1 MLDGELEAAP
11 GYPQSTARDWL
22 VCGDPM
28 EDAEDVGPGPQG
40 RSGAQDGLAVC
51 SCTSDAHRSAL
62 PSLLLLLLL
71 TPLLWGLWTSVSA
84 KAS

>member
-22 VCGDPM
+22 VCGEPL

-40 RSGAQDGLAVC
+40 RSGAQDSLAVC
-51 SCTSDAHRSAL
+51 SCTSEAPKFTLSSR
-62 PSLLLLLLL
+62 LLLP
-71 TPLLWGLWTSVSA
+71 PLLWGLWTSVSA
-84 KAS
+84 RAS

>member
-11 GYPQSTARDWL
+11 GFPQSTTQDWL
-22 VCGDPM
+22 VCGELLADV
-28 EDAEDVGPGPQG
+28 EDVGPGPQG
-40 RSGAQDGLAVC
+40 RSGAQDGLAVY
-51 SCTSDAHRSAL
+51 SCTSESAL
-62 PSLLLLLLL
+62 PSLLLL